1 MESSGNSPHGGLAGD
16 RAFRAY
22 VSGQAVSSF
31 GTFMEYTALY
41 WLVNRVAGGNAL
53 VLSLVA
59 AVQFVPMLVLIR
71 PVGRVVGRMSRH
83 RTLLVTQYAQMAV
96 SVLLAVPL
104 LVFGWASVWWIGATA
119 LLLGCVHVVDSPARQ
134 MFMKD
139 LVGIERLRRA
149 VGTYST
155 AVGGARIVGPAAAGF
170 LIAGIGEGWVFLLN
184 AVSYLAVVFSLNYV
198 RRVRGDSIGGA
209 TVTGQRSGSEAR
221 LNGIPQAIR
230 PALLLTLLLGGFAYQ
245 FQITGPL
252 MVVTVM
258 HDDSVTYGLIGMCT
272 AVGAIVGSVVSAR
285 RSAPTTGEY
294 VTWATAFGVMAL
306 FAAMATSSVWFG
318 AAMAGVGMALSLF
331 TTTVVVF
338 IQHRAS
344 DSEQGPVL
352 AAYNAAYMGFIPPGA
367 VVVGAIAE
375 YLGVRWG
382 IALPSVALLVAAGYA
397 AIKLRT
403 TPTTRP
409 EEDPEASTD
418 PLARNVQGAL

>member
-1 MESSGNSPHGGLAGD
+1 MESLGSGPRHGLAGD
-16 RAFRAY
+16 TAFKVY
-22 VSGQAVSSF
+22 VAGQAVSSF

-53 VLSLVA
+53 ILSLVA
-59 AVQFVPMLVLIR
+59 AVQFLPMLVLSR
-71 PVGRVVGRMSRH
+71 PVGRVVGRMSRR
-83 RTLLVTQYAQMAV
+83 RTLLITQYAQMAV

-104 LVFGWASVWWIGATA
+104 LVFGWASAWWIGAMA

-155 AVGGARIVGPAAAGF
+155 AVGGARIGGPAVAGF
-170 LIAGIGEGWVFLLN
+170 LIAAVGEGWVFVLN
-184 AVSYLAVVFSLNYV
+184 AVSYLAVVFSLHYV
-198 RRVRGDSIGGA
+198 RRVRGDSTGGA
-209 TVTGQRSGSEAR
+209 TAAGQGPGSGAR
-221 LNGIPQAIR
+221 LNRIPQAIR

-252 MVVTVM
+252 MVVTVL

-272 AVGAIVGSVVSAR
+272 AVGAIVGSIISAR
-285 RSAPTTGEY
+285 RSTPTTGEY
-294 VTWATAFGVMAL
+294 VTWATAFGIVAL

-344 DSEQGPVL
+344 DSEQGPAL
-352 AAYNAAYMGFIPPGA
+352 AAYNAAYMGFIPLGA
-367 VVVGAIAE
+367 VVVGATAE
-375 YLGVRWG
+375 YFGVRWG

-397 AIKLRT
+397 AIRLRT
-403 TPTTRP
+403 TPAIGP
-409 EEDPEASTD
+409 EEEPEVSTD
-418 PLARNVQGAL
+418 PFARNAQGAS